1 MMTVLGLK
9 ARRRQRPRTSGINH
23 YILMLQTPRMGTER
37 KTAGICRVLQRVKGE
52 DPGMEG

>member
-37 KTAGICRVLQRVKGE
+37 KTTGIRRVLQRVKGE

>member
-9 ARRRQRPRTSGINH
+9 ARRRQRPRTCRINH

-37 KTAGICRVLQRVKGE
+37 KTTGICRVLQRVKGE